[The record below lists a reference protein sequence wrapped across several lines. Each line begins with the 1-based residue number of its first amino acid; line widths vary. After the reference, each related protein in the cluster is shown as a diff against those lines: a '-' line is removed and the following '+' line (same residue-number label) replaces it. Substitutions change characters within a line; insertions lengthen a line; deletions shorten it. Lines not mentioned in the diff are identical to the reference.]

1 MTTKKSAEKKLVSIK
16 KSPKSLGKPMKGR
29 DILVKALVNE
39 GVMVIFGY
47 PGGASMEIHQGLTLA
62 PKIRMVLP
70 GELVHVPARK
80 VLAELRFL
88 EGAKGFLLFCCFFA
102 SFL

>member
-39 GVMVIFGY
+39 GVTVI
-47 PGGASMEIHQGLTLA
+47 LA
-62 PKIRMVLP
+62 IR
-70 GELVHVPARK
+70 
-80 VLAELRFL
+80 AELL
-88 EGAKGFLLFCCFFA
+88 WKSIKG
-102 SFL
+102 